1 MQASFPGKSRV
12 AAASRFGHAAC
23 IRSKGFGNEFAA
35 ISPFSTTPLAPS
47 PDICF
52 NCRPICCCK
61 RYRDTGEGV
70 VVHPQ
75 AQPASFRVHRER
87 CTKLICALGERY
99 ILKRRPRHSAHKL
112 NGHVPYQSREVPG
125 LANIVRLA
133 NQYVEVHS
141 TRVHVPLIHPMTG
154 LHCCCCPT
162 AFESMISLGRLHEF
176 ERPFQRYSS

>member
-1 MQASFPGKSRV
+1 MCPTQGFWQRVLSRFPIFDHPLGSFPRHLLQLPSHLLLQEISGYRRRRCSTPSSSARLFSCTPGSLYKADMRSR
-12 AAASRFGHAAC
+12 R
-23 IRSKGFGNEFAA
+23 K
-35 ISPFSTTPLAPS
+35 
-47 PDICF
+47 
-52 NCRPICCCK
+52 
-61 RYRDTGEGV
+61 
-70 VVHPQ
+70 VHL
-75 AQPASFRVHRER
+75 
-87 CTKLICALGERY
+87 T
-99 ILKRRPRHSAHKL
+99 RRPRHSAHEL
-112 NGHVPYQSREVPG
+112 NEHVPYQSREVPG